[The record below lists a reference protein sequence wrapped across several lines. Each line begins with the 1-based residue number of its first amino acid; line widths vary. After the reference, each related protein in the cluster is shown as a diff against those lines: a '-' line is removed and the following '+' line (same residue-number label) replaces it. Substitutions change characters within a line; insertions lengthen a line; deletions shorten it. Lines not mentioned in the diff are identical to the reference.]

1 MVASKLNR
9 FPPPQKGM
17 IRAAPMAAIPDLL
30 KEFGIAP
37 APLLKKCG
45 LPEDIFLYPD
55 STMPFATMGRLL
67 KACVRESGCAHF
79 GLLVGQRASPSA
91 LGAVGFLMKNS
102 PDVAT
107 AINEF
112 VLNFDLHDRGATLFL
127 KEEDG
132 SCLLVYEIYQHGMEA
147 VEQIVDGAMA
157 VGLNLMR
164 SLCGPDWLADEI
176 LFRRDTPEDVSPY
189 KNFFQAPL
197 QFNARQTALRF
208 DTRWLAN
215 KIQHADPVLHQHF
228 LQNVQ
233 DLIRHSPEDYR
244 SKVYQAVLLLLGSK
258 RCNLDGL
265 ADYFSLHPRTLNRR
279 LKEASTSFREL
290 HNEARHATAC
300 QLLQQ
305 TRSTIANI
313 AELLGYSNE
322 TAFNRA
328 FSHWEGTPPAKWR
341 RQMQATSG

>member
-1 MVASKLNR
+1 MTASKLKR

-17 IRAAPMAAIPDLL
+17 IRAAPMAAIADLL
-30 KEFGIAP
+30 QGFGVAP

-45 LPEDIFLYPD
+45 LAEDIFLHPD
-55 STMPFATMGRLL
+55 HTMPFATLGHLL
-67 KACVRESGCAHF
+67 AACVRESGCAHF
-79 GLLVGQRASPSA
+79 GLLTGQRASPSA

-107 AINEF
+107 ALNEF

-127 KEEDG
+127 LEKDG
-132 SCLLVYEIYQHGMEA
+132 SCLLVYEIYQHGIEA
-147 VEQIVDGAMA
+147 AVQIVDGALA
-157 VGLNLMR
+157 VGFNIMR
-164 SLCGPDWLADEI
+164 SLCGPDWLPDEV
-176 LFRRDTPEDVSPY
+176 LFRRDTPEDVGPY
-189 KNFFQAPL
+189 RNFFQAPM

-208 DTRWLAN
+208 DRSWLAR
-215 KIQHADPVLHQHF
+215 KIPLADPVLRQHF
-228 LQNVQ
+228 QQNVQ
-233 DLIRHSPEDYR
+233 DLIRHSPEDFR
-244 SKVYQAVLLLLGSK
+244 STVYQAVLLLLGSQ
-258 RCNLDGL
+258 RCNLEGI

-279 LKEASTSFREL
+279 LKEAGTSFREL
-290 HNEARHATAC
+290 HNEASHATAC

-305 TRSTIANI
+305 TRSSIANI

-341 RQMQATSG
+341 RQMQATRR